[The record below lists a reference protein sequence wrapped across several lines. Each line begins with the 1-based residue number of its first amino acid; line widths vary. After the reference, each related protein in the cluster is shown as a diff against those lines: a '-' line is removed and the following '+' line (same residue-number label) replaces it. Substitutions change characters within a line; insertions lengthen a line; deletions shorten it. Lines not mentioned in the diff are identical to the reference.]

1 MSVPSKSAS
10 PEAGLALLLGPTWS
24 LVLKSS
30 PVTLGRATSSDKPS
44 SKASFAHT
52 KLEKSDSSFSRSQA
66 GRRRLPTSSSHTK
79 SQVKAE
85 AENATKSP
93 LYWIMQWA
101 KQQPAHSSGS
111 SEALFDDTFAS
122 QSQSLDNIDI
132 PSFASLDSNG
142 SSALQPGS
150 SHESASKSTH
160 PSSSAHGPS
169 KPSSF
174 QPTQTG
180 NYSSAMA
187 VDEPSKVT
195 SKSIVK
201 TESSLNESLVDSS
214 SSITNTFSMA
224 HLPKCGID
232 LGPDPT
238 ISRQHATVSYDPD
251 LCIWDI
257 SCHSSNGILLN
268 GRSIYPRDGPALLP
282 SKSRV
287 QIGSVLFYF
296 LLPTPPPS
304 KDAAGASSTSSI
316 TASTDL
322 TQFIVDEDKYV
333 QSTGASQA
341 VAASLASKKRKRS
354 DRSIVPL
361 RRLDL
366 VEESQRAKRKSFGDD
381 IAKRSNS
388 MRSILFGLNNDEDAE
403 EEAWRRFLDRPK
415 STEALAAPHLSATF
429 DPALEEYRE
438 GDRLS
443 KYTQQSVE
451 SIARAAKVAA
461 VTEAISDSKV
471 GSRGPRSNK
480 PSEGTD
486 ASGVVYERPK
496 LTYGQLI
503 HLALESSSEKRM
515 LFPEIAD
522 YIEKTFPYFT
532 TKVSGN
538 WHNTVRQQ
546 LSHTPDFVRQER
558 TATSGKSKG
567 KGGYWALSH
576 WYEGDTL
583 LPRPK

>member
-1 MSVPSKSAS
+1 M
-10 PEAGLALLLGPTWS
+10 LLGPTWS
-24 LVLKSS
+24 LVLKNT
-30 PVTLGRATSSDKPS
+30 PVTLGRAVSSDKAP

-52 KLEKSDSSFSRSQA
+52 KLEKSDSSFGRSQT
-66 GRRRLPTSSSHTK
+66 GRRRLPTSSSLIK
-79 SQVKAE
+79 PQVKAE
-85 AENATKSP
+85 SENASKSS

-132 PSFASLDSNG
+132 PSFKSLESNG
-142 SSALQPGS
+142 SSSTQPGAA
-150 SHESASKSTH
+150 HESAPKSAQ
-160 PSSSAHGPS
+160 PSSSTSGS
-169 KPSSF
+169 TQPSSS
-174 QPTQTG
+174 QPHQSAQ
-180 NYSSAMA
+180 NSNNSSSMA
-187 VDEPSKVT
+187 VDEP
-195 SKSIVK
+195 KSVQLTHVK
-201 TESSLNESLVDSS
+201 TEPSLNESLVDSTS
-214 SSITNTFSMA
+214 SLSNAYSTQHHTM
-224 HLPKCGID
+224 CGID

-238 ISRQHATVSYDPD
+238 ISRLHATISYDPD

-282 SKSRV
+282 SKSRI

-296 LLPTPPPS
+296 LLPCNPS
-304 KDAAGASSTSSI
+304 PADKPGASSTASI
-316 TASTDL
+316 TVSSDL
-322 TQFIVDEDKYV
+322 AQFIVDEDKYV
-333 QSTGASQA
+333 QAAGTSQA
-341 VAASLASKKRKRS
+341 EAAAAAAKKRKRS

-361 RRLDL
+361 RRLDM
-366 VEESQRAKRKSFGDD
+366 VEESQRAKRKCLGDD

-388 MRSILFGLNNDEDAE
+388 MRSILFGLNNDEEAE

-415 STEALAAPHLSATF
+415 SKEALSAPHLSATF

-461 VTEAISDSKV
+461 VTDATADSKV

-503 HLALESSSEKRM
+503 HLALESSTEKRM

-532 TKVSGN
+532 TPASGN

-558 TATSGKSKG
+558 TQTSGKSKG
-567 KGGYWALSH
+567 KGGYWALAH